1 MATNPEVAIL
11 GGGVIGFSI
20 AYHLA
25 KEGISSQV
33 IEMDGLASKASG
45 KAQGYVG
52 AASTLLF
59 ETDLYPKDCLRPCLG
74 LAQESLRR
82 LPQLAAE
89 LKEEG
94 GVDPEYG
101 EVSMVYPAFHEE
113 EEKELKGR
121 MAELRDEGFGLR
133 WLGGD
138 ELRALGIGLNPEVRG
153 GLLAPHEGQVEA
165 YRYVLSLAQAA
176 ERRGASIKYGQ
187 AVGFRHQGQ
196 RVLSVRLA
204 SGGEVG
210 AETVVIALGP
220 WSGQATSWLGK
231 GVPLEAVRGSC
242 LKVEVP
248 QRFPPYWSA
257 YGEAVI
263 SPKVDGS
270 VLVGYPED
278 REVGLDDDKVTEE
291 ARNRMVENGVHLVP
305 RLSEARVV
313 EVRAGVLAYP
323 PDSLPILGRLSG
335 WENVYIATGLGTWG
349 ICLSPAVGRVM
360 ADLIVKDRAAKVM
373 EPLSPVRLGL

>member
-82 LPQLAAE
+82 LPQLAVE

-101 EVSMVYPAFHEE
+101 EVSMVYPAFQEA

-121 MAELRDEGFGLR
+121 MAELRNESF
-133 WLGGD
+133 
-138 ELRALGIGLNPEVRG
+138 
-153 GLLAPHEGQVEA
+153 
-165 YRYVLSLAQAA
+165 
-176 ERRGASIKYGQ
+176 
-187 AVGFRHQGQ
+187 
-196 RVLSVRLA
+196 
-204 SGGEVG
+204 
-210 AETVVIALGP
+210 
-220 WSGQATSWLGK
+220 
-231 GVPLEAVRGSC
+231 
-242 LKVEVP
+242 
-248 QRFPPYWSA
+248 
-257 YGEAVI
+257 
-263 SPKVDGS
+263 
-270 VLVGYPED
+270 
-278 REVGLDDDKVTEE
+278 
-291 ARNRMVENGVHLVP
+291 
-305 RLSEARVV
+305 
-313 EVRAGVLAYP
+313 
-323 PDSLPILGRLSG
+323 
-335 WENVYIATGLGTWG
+335 
-349 ICLSPAVGRVM
+349 
-360 ADLIVKDRAAKVM
+360 
-373 EPLSPVRLGL
+373 